1 MFRLSTFSMVDNV
14 FDAEPSTNWR
24 LKSCKGL
31 ELTYKTVRKTE
42 TDVQNSLH
50 GRPSSLHF
58 LPVQMSGSQHSRYG
72 NWVHWFNHPSDY
84 METTLVVILVITA
97 IAEIENVYLNDHG
110 DYVEMVFKLSQ
121 QSRRSVVK
129 FMTTSA
135 SAKLFSVIGWSCGT
149 RVLKNLSALLSFEIF
164 LWSQNDVSLTRLALF

>member
-1 MFRLSTFSMVDNV
+1 
-14 FDAEPSTNWR
+14 
-24 LKSCKGL
+24 
-31 ELTYKTVRKTE
+31 
-42 TDVQNSLH
+42 
-50 GRPSSLHF
+50 
-58 LPVQMSGSQHSRYG
+58 
-72 NWVHWFNHPSDY
+72 

-135 SAKLFSVIGWSCGT
+135 SAKLFSVI
-149 RVLKNLSALLSFEIF
+149 R
-164 LWSQNDVSLTRLALF
+164 